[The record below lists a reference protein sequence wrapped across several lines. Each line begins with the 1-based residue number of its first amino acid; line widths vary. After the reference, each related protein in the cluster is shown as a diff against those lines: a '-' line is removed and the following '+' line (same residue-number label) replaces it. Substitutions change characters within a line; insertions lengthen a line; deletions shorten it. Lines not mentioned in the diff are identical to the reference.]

1 MSRQL
6 LGLILV
12 AAVLVL
18 TPLAEATPPDQ
29 TWIGGLYD
37 NADYDD
43 VVLLITGGVSTVE
56 SGVLWS
62 LRPVCKV
69 ISSIPSRGDQL
80 IRLVALPSSPSRAP
94 PTA

>member
-1 MSRQL
+1 MGRQL
-6 LGLILV
+6 LGFVLV
-12 AAVLVL
+12 AATLVL

-43 VVLLITGGVSTVE
+43 VVQLITGGVSTVE
-56 SGVLWS
+56 SGILWS

-69 ISSIPSRGDQL
+69 SSWIPSRGDQF
-80 IRLVALPSSPSRAP
+80 IRLVALPASPSRAP
-94 PTA
+94 PSA